1 MNARSAAPLKIL
13 HLLTHTR
20 IGSGG
25 AIQAWLVSRELAKLG
40 HSVTFALQ
48 ERHGRTDAAT
58 KARVESIGCR
68 YVGLPL
74 SGLSGVAAVR
84 RLIAERFDV
93 VHLHRELALT
103 QYLRAAPFAPDGAA
117 IANVG
122 TSKPPNLL
130 QAWRLKSRRID
141 RIVVVAEA
149 LKTLL
154 ATTAGVAPVK
164 ISTVYGAFDEQRFHA
179 EVEPYDRTREFGVPA
194 DAKIVGVVAN
204 LDSKKG
210 HKFFVRAAAQV
221 LKQRDDCWFICA
233 GGGDIA
239 KLERRAALADLPADR
254 LIALGFRD
262 DVPRL
267 LKTFDLSVCASSR
280 GEGLTGALR
289 ESLAVGTPVVSTS
302 IAGNVEL
309 VRHKETGLLV
319 PPMDP
324 DALARAIL
332 ESLDDP
338 AASRSRAQAGQ
349 AIVRA
354 RFTSAARAR
363 HMERVYRDVLAMRR
377 ASDPNGAAIDGDR
390 GVGANA

>member
-1 MNARSAAPLKIL
+1 MSPAAASPMRIL
-13 HLLTHTR
+13 QLLTHTR

-25 AIQAWLVSRELAKLG
+25 AIQAWLVSRELARLG
-40 HSVTFALQ
+40 HEVTFAVN

-58 KARVESIGCR
+58 KAKVESIGCR
-68 YVGLPL
+68 YVGIPL

-84 RLIAERFDV
+84 RLIADGYDI
-93 VHLHRELALT
+93 VHLHRELALA
-103 QYLRAAPFAPDGAA
+103 QFLRAAPFAPDVAA
-117 IANVG
+117 VANVG
-122 TSKPPNLL
+122 TSKPPSLL
-130 QAWRLKSRRID
+130 QARRFRSKRID
-141 RIVVVAEA
+141 RVVVVAEA

-154 ATTAGVAPVK
+154 VTLVGVPAVK
-164 ISTVYGAFDEQRFHA
+164 ISTVYGAFDEHRFGA
-179 EVEPYDRTREFGVPA
+179 DVEPYDRTREFGVPA
-194 DAKIVGVVAN
+194 HAKLVGVVAN

-210 HKFFVRAAAQV
+210 HKYFVRAAAQV
-221 LKQRDDCWFICA
+221 AKKRDDCWFVCV

-239 KLERRAALADLPADR
+239 KLKRRAAMADLPEGR

-267 LKTFDLSVCASSR
+267 LKSFDLSVCASSR

-289 ESLAVGTPVVSTS
+289 ESLAMGTPVVSTS

-309 VRHKETGLLV
+309 VRHGETGLLV

-338 AASRSRAQAGQ
+338 AESKQRAAAGM

-363 HMERVYRDVLAMRR
+363 NMERVYRDVLAARR
-377 ASDPNGAAIDGDR
+377 PGQAP
-390 GVGANA
+390 VGASA